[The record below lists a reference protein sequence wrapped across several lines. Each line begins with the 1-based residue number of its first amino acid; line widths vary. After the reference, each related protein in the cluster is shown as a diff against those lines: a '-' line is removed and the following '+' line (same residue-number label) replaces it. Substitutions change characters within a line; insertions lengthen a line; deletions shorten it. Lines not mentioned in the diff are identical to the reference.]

1 MEEYIKQ
8 PMCGFDTIVT
18 NIYGRKKHLSR
29 AKIFLIFLM
38 LTIISL
44 TAAHIVLKIR
54 FRNRTLLPVEK
65 TAAVSDTAVGD
76 EGSET
81 DSLIKKFE
89 KTVYVDGKEAKLT
102 VETDRSNLCM
112 LWIDLEFTDEINIGD
127 TGYIL
132 SFSYTSSELPWD
144 HHWYFSARSIVS
156 ANYELDDDGKINSRH
171 ENLMAYE
178 RSLIPYLRPY
188 CDEMYSF
195 IINEYGSCL

>member
-81 DSLIKKFE
+81 DSLIKKF
-89 KTVYVDGKEAKLT
+89 K
-102 VETDRSNLCM
+102 RQCM
-112 LWIDLEFTDEINIGD
+112 LTAKRLN
-127 TGYIL
+127 
-132 SFSYTSSELPWD
+132 
-144 HHWYFSARSIVS
+144 
-156 ANYELDDDGKINSRH
+156 
-171 ENLMAYE
+171 
-178 RSLIPYLRPY
+178 
-188 CDEMYSF
+188 
-195 IINEYGSCL
+195 